1 MKALNR
7 LFRDGGMITQV
18 EIDIPDLVIQIV
30 WSDSAKHLLEGICGG
45 CLAVSHGSGLNVLE
59 ERDPFCFMP

>member
-30 WSDSAKHLLEGICGG
+30 WSDSAKHLLEGSCGG
-45 CLAVSHGSGLNVLE
+45 GLSAGMRNQE
-59 ERDPFCFMP
+59 GTPTPPEC